1 MEYGRNDIRAYTIA
15 LGNIATKATFNSMSQ
30 EDRKMANEEASM
42 KIWGKSEEIAKLAFC
57 ITNSIS
63 YLQRVILL

>member
-1 MEYGRNDIRAYTIA
+1 MEYGRNNIRACTIA
-15 LGNIATKATFNSMSQ
+15 LGNTATEATFNSMNP
-30 EDRKMANEEASM
+30 EDRKMASEEASM
-42 KIWGKSEEIAKLAFC
+42 KIWGKSEEIVKLAFY

>member
-30 EDRKMANEEASM
+30 EDRKMASEEASM
-42 KIWGKSEEIAKLAFC
+42 TIWGKSEEIAKLAFC